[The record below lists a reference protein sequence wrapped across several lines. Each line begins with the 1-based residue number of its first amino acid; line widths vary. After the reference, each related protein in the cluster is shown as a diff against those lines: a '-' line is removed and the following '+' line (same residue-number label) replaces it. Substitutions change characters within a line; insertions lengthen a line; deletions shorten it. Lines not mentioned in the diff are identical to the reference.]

1 MQGVF
6 SGESGTGYLLEFI
19 LKKNEVL
26 SETVQHLSSI
36 PDVYRKCSVLLNS
49 VQEEIEQ
56 IIEEIRDHLKGQSS
70 SCHSQISNTNDH
82 DYVI

>member
-70 SCHSQISNTNDH
+70 CHSQISNTNDH